1 MRKSL
6 ALKTLLRSPLKTLLT
21 FLLLAAAS
29 FALFSH
35 VADYII
41 TAREAARIKDS
52 CYGVAALDNT
62 VQNIAVWK
70 QFSSFIAYAK
80 EFEVEDSPWPSAG
93 QLEKFS
99 SLPGATL
106 ADTRYMTA
114 GLVEDYERLYKEDV
128 NIARCVIEG
137 SYAGYEETEISSGSG
152 TYTGDSIWLPDV

>member
-1 MRKSL
+1 MRKTI
-6 ALKTLLRSPLKTLLT
+6 ALKMLLRTPIKTVLT

-80 EFEVEDSPWPSAG
+80 EYEVEDSPWPSAG
-93 QLEKFS
+93 QLEKIFV
-99 SLPGATL
+99 PARRHVGGHAVHDGGAGG
-106 ADTRYMTA
+106 
-114 GLVEDYERLYKEDV
+114 GL
-128 NIARCVIEG
+128 
-137 SYAGYEETEISSGSG
+137 
-152 TYTGDSIWLPDV
+152 